1 MSSKGFTKI
10 EVLIVAIIALIIITV
25 DIFVILYLNKK
36 NQDIQTLLEVSQ
48 IRSGLEVYLM
58 ANNYYPV
65 AEAPVVLNDDY
76 QGTEKLCIEGFK
88 KISDQC
94 QKNIL
99 NSIPNFY
106 IKQGNSY
113 TYKSIDNNKNFQ
125 VEFNLLNNFKELGL
139 LKGKNC
145 ATNTQINSQ
154 PCF

>member
-25 DIFVILYLNKK
+25 DVFVILYLNKK

-48 IRSGLEVYLM
+48 IRSGLEVFLM

-65 AEAPVVLNDDY
+65 AAEPEAMNDAY
-76 QGTEKLCIEGFK
+76 LGTEKLCLEGFE

-94 QKNIL
+94 QRNIL
-99 NSIPNFY
+99 NPIPNFY
-106 IKQGNSY
+106 VNQGNTY

-125 VEFNLLNNFKELGL
+125 LEFNLLTDFKELGL